1 MQIRLY
7 TIVIR
12 IIMPVETSRCVR
24 AGRFWICRTRI
35 GSSFDTKT
43 TVARSCIQ
51 LPRHCYAEYERSRQ
65 DGIDKAFVV
74 TSGSS
79 RRLTDILSPPSPAVN
94 ISLSLSRGPRLTR
107 RLIDAIRFLRVI
119 TVALEPNR
127 FNLPAAI

>member
-1 MQIRLY
+1 MRD
-7 TIVIR
+7 VSGF
-12 IIMPVETSRCVR
+12 VVR
-24 AGRFWICRTRI
+24 GSDQVSTRKPPWLDRV
-35 GSSFDTKT
+35 SNYRDTAMRNMS
-43 TVARSCIQ
+43 V
-51 LPRHCYAEYERSRQ
+51 RQ